1 MGLPIA
7 SAMRWEAVSFFAEG
21 SSVVMNT
28 RLAAGAPARSPNVA
42 LGDELVVEILG
53 RRLPAVETRADHRTS
68 ATAELLAGIRLLG
81 RGIGMYARTPRLLV
95 LGLIPAVI
103 SAAIMTAA
111 FAVLIYFVSDL
122 AALVTWFAD
131 DWSASLRGGVRV
143 LAGVAIV
150 GIAAVLAVLTYTAIT
165 LVIGDPFYEAISK
178 KVEERYGAVP
188 EEVDVPWWRSMRWNL
203 VDSLRLLA
211 LTLAIGIPMF
221 VLGFIPLVGQT
232 VVPVLDALIG
242 GWFLVVELTGI
253 PFNRRGL
260 RLRDRRR
267 LLAANRALA
276 LGFGVPVFLIVL
288 VRVVVEQ
295 RVGVQ
300 QRDPLAA
307 QPDVPLLLD
316 IGGPQRDDPGA
327 VARPPAPAR
336 RQPGV
341 EDLGDA
347 VGGELGL
354 DWVGQPDGN
363 LRVPPVYRGLVRHP
377 PVPEAG
383 LLRLRRPVPGW

>member
-53 RRLPAVETRADHRTS
+53 RRLPAVETRADHRTR

-122 AALVTWFAD
+122 A
-131 DWSASLRGGVRV
+131 
-143 LAGVAIV
+143 
-150 GIAAVLAVLTYTAIT
+150 
-165 LVIGDPFYEAISK
+165 
-178 KVEERYGAVP
+178 AVP

-242 GWFLVVELTGI
+242 GWLLAVELTGI

-276 LGFGVPVFLIVL
+276 LGFGVPVFLIFLVPFAAVL
-288 VRVVVEQ
+288 VI
-295 RVGVQ
+295 
-300 QRDPLAA
+300 PA
-307 QPDVPLLLD
+307 
-316 IGGPQRDDPGA
+316 A
-327 VARPPAPAR
+327 VAGSTLLAR
-336 RQPGV
+336 RV
-341 EDLGDA
+341 
-347 VGGELGL
+347 LGL
-354 DWVGQPDGN
+354 P
-363 LRVPPVYRGLVRHP
+363 H
-377 PVPEAG
+377 E
-383 LLRLRRPVPGW
+383 

>member
-53 RRLPAVETRADHRTS
+53 RRLPAVETRADHRTR

-178 KVEERYGAVP
+178 KVE
-188 EEVDVPWWRSMRWNL
+188 VPWWRSMRWNL

-276 LGFGVPVFLIVL
+276 LGFGVPVFLIFLVPFAAVL
-288 VRVVVEQ
+288 VI
-295 RVGVQ
+295 
-300 QRDPLAA
+300 PA
-307 QPDVPLLLD
+307 
-316 IGGPQRDDPGA
+316 A
-327 VARPPAPAR
+327 VAGSTLLAR
-336 RQPGV
+336 RV
-341 EDLGDA
+341 
-347 VGGELGL
+347 LGL
-354 DWVGQPDGN
+354 P
-363 LRVPPVYRGLVRHP
+363 H
-377 PVPEAG
+377 E
-383 LLRLRRPVPGW
+383 

>member
-1 MGLPIA
+1 MRISFLIIRFGMGLPIA

-53 RRLPAVETRADHRTS
+53 RRLPAVETRADHRTR

-276 LGFGVPVFLIVL
+276 LGFGVPVFLIFLVPFAAVL
-288 VRVVVEQ
+288 VI
-295 RVGVQ
+295 
-300 QRDPLAA
+300 PA
-307 QPDVPLLLD
+307 
-316 IGGPQRDDPGA
+316 A
-327 VARPPAPAR
+327 VAGSTLLAR
-336 RQPGV
+336 RV
-341 EDLGDA
+341 
-347 VGGELGL
+347 LGL
-354 DWVGQPDGN
+354 P
-363 LRVPPVYRGLVRHP
+363 H
-377 PVPEAG
+377 E
-383 LLRLRRPVPGW
+383 

>member
-111 FAVLIYFVSDL
+111 
-122 AALVTWFAD
+122 
-131 DWSASLRGGVRV
+131 
-143 LAGVAIV
+143 
-150 GIAAVLAVLTYTAIT
+150 LAVLTYTAIT

-276 LGFGVPVFLIVL
+276 LGFGVPVFLIFLVPFAAVL
-288 VRVVVEQ
+288 VI
-295 RVGVQ
+295 
-300 QRDPLAA
+300 PA
-307 QPDVPLLLD
+307 
-316 IGGPQRDDPGA
+316 A
-327 VARPPAPAR
+327 VAGSTLLAR
-336 RQPGV
+336 RV
-341 EDLGDA
+341 
-347 VGGELGL
+347 LGL
-354 DWVGQPDGN
+354 P
-363 LRVPPVYRGLVRHP
+363 H
-377 PVPEAG
+377 E
-383 LLRLRRPVPGW
+383 